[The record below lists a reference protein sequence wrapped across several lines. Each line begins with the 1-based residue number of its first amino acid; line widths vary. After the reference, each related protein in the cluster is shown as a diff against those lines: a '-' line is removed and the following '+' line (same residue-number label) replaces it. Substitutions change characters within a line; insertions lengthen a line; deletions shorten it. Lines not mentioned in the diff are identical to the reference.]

1 MKSSL
6 GDKQR
11 LLHVLEAIEEI
22 ENYVSG
28 VNFDTFL
35 QSSMMRFASVKQIEI
50 IGEAANN
57 ISEEVKNKFTEIQ
70 WRQITGLRHV
80 LVHEYFGVDTKLIW
94 QIIADDIPELKIKIK
109 EVLLSIS
116 E

>member
-11 LLHVLEAIEEI
+11 LLHILEAIEEI
-22 ENYVSG
+22 ENYISG
-28 VNFDTFL
+28 VNFDAFL
-35 QSSMMRFASVKQIEI
+35 QNSMMRFASVKQIEI

-70 WRQITGLRHV
+70 WRQITGLRHI
-80 LVHEYFGVDTKLIW
+80 LVHEYFGVDNRLIW
-94 QIIADDIPELKIKIK
+94 QIVIDDIPKLKVKIQ
-109 EVLLSIS
+109 EVLTSVK
-116 E
+116 